1 MAEGIPEIRFVIFDL
16 DDVLYDF
23 DHPLRLALLE
33 ELTGRPAA
41 DIDRD
46 VWGGPE
52 EDLAETG
59 VPATAEGY
67 LQQFGDLLKYPID
80 YETWVDIRTRMLRPR
95 PQVLDM
101 VRQLKAQA
109 DIALLTNN
117 GMLLKKA
124 LPVCSPEAVEL
135 FGEKSHVSAD
145 YGARKPDPVVYQRI
159 CDHYGYAPSQCFFVD
174 DKPENIEGA
183 EQAGLKA
190 HLFVDADGLL
200 RSLKALG
207 FKMADIQ
214 SESAVA

>member
-1 MAEGIPEIRFVIFDL
+1 MAEKIREIRFVIFDL

-23 DHPLRLALLE
+23 DHPLRLSLLE

-41 DIDRD
+41 EIDRD

-59 VPATAEGY
+59 FPATAQGY
-67 LQQFGDLLKYPID
+67 LQQFANLLKYPID
-80 YETWVDIRTRMLRPR
+80 YATWVDIRTRMLRPR

-101 VRQLKAQA
+101 VRQLKTQA

-124 LPVCSPEAVEL
+124 LPVCSPEAVEI

-145 YGARKPDPVVYQRI
+145 FGARKPDPVVYERI
-159 CDHYGYAPSQCFFVD
+159 CERYGYAPSKCLFVD

-183 EQAGLKA
+183 EKAGLHG

-200 RSLKALG
+200 RSLKAHG
-207 FKMADIQ
+207 FEMADIQ
-214 SESAVA
+214 SESAFA